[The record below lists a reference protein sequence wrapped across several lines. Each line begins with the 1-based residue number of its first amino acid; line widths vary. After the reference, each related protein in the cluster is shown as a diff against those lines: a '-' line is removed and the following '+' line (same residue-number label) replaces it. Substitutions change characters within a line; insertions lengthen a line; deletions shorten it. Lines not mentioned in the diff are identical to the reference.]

1 MEVRAGLSV
10 RSFTSVPLPSS
21 SPALKPTI
29 FFSSTNTCISQSV
42 RRSSAPTSQNGPLL
56 LTNTKTSFLGDTTH
70 YLKSLTA
77 SQILPP
83 PTARINALIKRC
95 KERPLDKVIESQKKL
110 KLVTQ
115 IKHILLKQP
124 DHKMSVAELA
134 KRRKHLGL
142 QRNRR
147 LIPILRRYPTVFQV
161 TEEEAYCFYFT
172 LTPQAQQ
179 LHREEVQI
187 KSQMEGLL
195 VENLRKLLMMSV
207 SKRVLLDKI
216 AHLATDMG
224 LPMDFRTNLCNKY
237 PEYFKVVD
245 TDYGPALELT
255 SWDPAL
261 AVSFAEK
268 KAEEEANN
276 PDSDLIIDRPRKFK
290 KLNLPNGYSLSRKD
304 KQRILMFQEMP
315 FISPY
320 SDCTSLSPASMEAEK
335 HACAVIHELLSL
347 TVEKRTL
354 VDTLTHFRHAFKFSN
369 KVRAML
375 LRHPQLFYVSFKG
388 DRDSVFLREAYRSSE
403 LKEKGPLLL
412 WKEKL
417 QALML
422 AGKRQ
427 AAEGREGDGESMDED
442 EVVEGSL
449 SDEMFEAEDEG
460 DFDHFEGDEW
470 SDFEED
476 GEIGL
481 APKPEFPGQAELF
494 KSPVERKL
502 AAATCDAGSRE
513 HW

>member
-1 MEVRAGLSV
+1 MEMRAGLSAQ
-10 RSFTSVPLPSS
+10 SFTNLPLQSS
-21 SPALKPTI
+21 SAALKPTI
-29 FFSSTNTCISQSV
+29 FSPPTNTRLISV
-42 RRSSAPTSQNGPLL
+42 RRSSASTSQNGPFL
-56 LTNTKTSFLGDTTH
+56 LTHIKNSFLGETTH
-70 YLKSLTA
+70 YLKSLSA
-77 SQILPP
+77 SQILPSSP
-83 PTARINALIKRC
+83 VPINALIKRC

-110 KLVTQ
+110 KLVNQ
-115 IKHILLKQP
+115 IKHMLLKQP
-124 DHKMSVAELA
+124 NHKMSVAELA
-134 KRRKHLGL
+134 KHRKHLGL
-142 QRNRR
+142 QRGRR
-147 LIPILRRYPTVFQV
+147 LIPILKRYPSVFQL
-161 TEEEAYCFYFT
+161 TEEDAYCFYFT
-172 LTPQAQQ
+172 LTPQAQE
-179 LHREEVQI
+179 LHWEEVQI

-207 SKRVLLDKI
+207 SKRVLLEKI

-237 PEYFKVVD
+237 PEFFKVVD

-255 SWDPAL
+255 SWDPSL
-261 AVSFAEK
+261 AVSSAEK
-268 KAEEEANN
+268 KTSEEANN
-276 PDSDLIIDRPRKFK
+276 PDSDLILDRPRKFK
-290 KLNLPNGYSLSRKD
+290 KINLPNGYSLSRKD

-320 SDCTSLSPASMEAEK
+320 SDCTSLKPASMEAEK

-369 KVRAML
+369 KVRAVL

-388 DRDSVFLREAYRSSE
+388 DRDSVFLREAYRGSE

-427 AAEGREGDGESMDED
+427 ATERQDEDGESMDED
-442 EVVEGSL
+442 EVVEGLL
-449 SDEMFEAEDEG
+449 SDGMFEVEDEG
-460 DFDHFEGDEW
+460 DFDNFDGDEW
-470 SDFEED
+470 SDLED

-481 APKPEFPGQAELF
+481 APKPEFPGQAEFF

-502 AAATCDAGSRE
+502 AAGSCDAGSRE

>member
-1 MEVRAGLSV
+1 MSAGLSPQ
-10 RSFTSVPLPSS
+10 SLTNLSLPSS

-29 FFSSTNTCISQSV
+29 FHSTIARLNPVRISGA
-42 RRSSAPTSQNGPLL
+42 RTPQNGPLL
-56 LTNTKTSFLGDTTH
+56 LTHTKNSFLGDTTH
-70 YLKSLTA
+70 YLKSLAA
-77 SQILPP
+77 SQIFPP
-83 PTARINALIKRC
+83 SPVPISALIKRC

-110 KLVTQ
+110 KLVNQ
-115 IKHILLKQP
+115 IKHILLRQP
-124 DHKMSVAELA
+124 NHKMSVAELA
-134 KRRKHLGL
+134 KHRKHLGL
-142 QRNRR
+142 QRGRR
-147 LIPILRRYPTVFQV
+147 LIPILRRYPSVFQV

-179 LHREEVQI
+179 LHREELQI

-207 SKRVLLDKI
+207 SKRVLLEKI

-237 PEYFKVVD
+237 PEFFKVVD

-255 SWDPAL
+255 SWDPTL

-268 KAEEEANN
+268 ASEEANIL
-276 PDSDLIIDRPRKFK
+276 DSELILDRPRKFK

-320 SDCTSLSPASMEAEK
+320 SDCTSLQPASMEAEK

-347 TVEKRTL
+347 TLEKRTL
-354 VDTLTHFRHAFKFSN
+354 VDILTHFRHAFKFSN

-375 LRHPQLFYVSFKG
+375 LRHPELFYVSFKG
-388 DRDSVFLREAYRSSE
+388 DRDSVFLREAYRGSE
-403 LKEKGPLLL
+403 LKEKGPFLL

-427 AAEGREGDGESMDED
+427 TAERRDGDGESMDED
-442 EVVEGSL
+442 DVAEGSL
-449 SDEMFEAEDEG
+449 SDGMFEVEDAS
-460 DFDHFEGDEW
+460 DFDNFDCDEW
-470 SDFEED
+470 SDLED
-476 GEIGL
+476 GEVGL
-481 APKPEFPGQAELF
+481 APKPAFPGQAELF

-502 AAATCDAGSRE
+502 ATASCDAGSRE